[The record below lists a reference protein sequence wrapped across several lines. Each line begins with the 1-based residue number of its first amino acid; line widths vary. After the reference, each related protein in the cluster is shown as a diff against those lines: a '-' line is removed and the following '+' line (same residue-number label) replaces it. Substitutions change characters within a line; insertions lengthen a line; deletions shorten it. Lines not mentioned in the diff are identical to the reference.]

1 MNVKL
6 FFQNSMV
13 KSLRLSGRFAITNNN
28 TRLMSLARQGPQAD
42 THKGYGKKAERS
54 PTAPSP
60 AHETPCSARFS
71 SRRNSIEAFRA
82 ADLGERAWRQRTAPP
97 RKELDSS
104 RRSAAARICRERE
117 NKERPALDSLF
128 ESLGNGAIAVDSD
141 DAKLDVF
148 TSTQIE
154 QGVEERLFGLVAER
168 GEMVQNN
175 EQRHAANLGLLKN
188 LQETNTSTHTISRN
202 SMFLNCAF
210 LKRLSR
216 STESRKEYD
225 ASKER

>member
-1 MNVKL
+1 MKL

-42 THKGYGKKAERS
+42 THKGYGKKAERL

-71 SRRNSIEAFRA
+71 SRQNSTEAFRA

-104 RRSAAARICRERE
+104 RRSAVARICRERE

-154 QGVEERLFGLVAER
+154 QGVEERLFGLVAEG

>member
-1 MNVKL
+1 MKL

-42 THKGYGKKAERS
+42 TYKGYGKKAERS

-71 SRRNSIEAFRA
+71 SRRNSTEAFRA

-148 TSTQIE
+148 TST
-154 QGVEERLFGLVAER
+154 
-168 GEMVQNN
+168 
-175 EQRHAANLGLLKN
+175 
-188 LQETNTSTHTISRN
+188 
-202 SMFLNCAF
+202 
-210 LKRLSR
+210 
-216 STESRKEYD
+216 
-225 ASKER
+225 